1 MKKLTHWLAFGLIS
15 MLLAVNA
22 NAAGANL
29 DDPDV
34 VAAFVD
40 GVVEPL
46 MANNNS
52 PAGTVAII
60 KDGQLIFAKGYGFQ
74 NKEKNIPVDAATSLF
89 RPGSISKLFTWV
101 AVMQMVEQGKLDL
114 DTDINT
120 YLNNFKIEDTFD
132 KPVTLRDIMTHS
144 AGFEDGALGYL
155 IIDDPDKVIP
165 LADAMELYQPLRVN
179 PPGAQTAYSN
189 YATAVAG
196 LIVSNVSGLSFND
209 YIKQNILDPL
219 GMNNSS
225 FEEPLPKRL
234 ADNMTVSYSP
244 ENGKYIEKPFEII
257 ANFGPAGSMSATATD
272 MMKFAQAVING
283 GELNGQRIL
292 KESTLKEMLSRN
304 FSHDDRMMGMA
315 LGFYETEH
323 NGIRVV
329 GHGGDT
335 SWFHSDLSID
345 LQDNLAFFVSFAG
358 PGGGTVRSTFVDA
371 FYNQFFP
378 REEAAPVP
386 PADFADR
393 AGQYAGDYGFW
404 RNNFSSIEMAMR
416 SVSSLKI
423 IPTEDNTLTLVF
435 AGKAKQY
442 AEIEKNL
449 FRQMDS
455 GISILPGLS
464 PRLIA
469 FQQSDNGDITGFV
482 MDGLPFMSLRKLP
495 AYETPGFNFS
505 LLGLAFF
512 ILLMVLFRRFFQR
525 SKIKAMPT
533 ADQSAIKAAVCA
545 AAANWLVVITGAIV
559 ISIVADEMFS
569 HIPVLFKIW
578 LIMPVIATLAGLYLL
593 YKTVAVWKQG
603 LLAGTWA
610 RVRFSIVMLS
620 ALFLCWFYYFWNIL
634 GWQYL
639 G

>member
-1 MKKLTHWLAFGLIS
+1 MKKPCIWPVFSLIS
-15 MLLAVNA
+15 LLWTFNVNA
-22 NAAGANL
+22 AAANL
-29 DDPDV
+29 NDPDV

-40 GVVEPL
+40 GVVQP
-46 MANNNS
+46 MMVNNNS

-60 KDGQLIFAKGYGFQ
+60 KDGQLVFAKGYGFQ
-74 NKEKNIPVDAATSLF
+74 NKEKNIPVDAATTLF
-89 RPGSISKLFTWV
+89 RPGSISKLFTWL
-101 AVMQMVEQGKLDL
+101 AVMQLVEQGKLDL
-114 DTDINT
+114 DTDVNT
-120 YLNNFKIEDTFD
+120 YLNNFKIVETFD
-132 KPVTLRDIMTHS
+132 DAVTLRSIMTHT

-155 IIDDPDKVIP
+155 IIDDPDKVMP
-165 LADAMELYQPLRVN
+165 LAEAMKIYQPLRVN
-179 PPGAQTAYSN
+179 PPGTQTSYSN
-189 YATAVAG
+189 YATALAG
-196 LIVSNVSGLSFND
+196 LIISNVSGLSFND

-219 GMNNSS
+219 GMNDSS

-234 ADNMTVSYSP
+234 ADNMAVSYSL
-244 ENGKYIEKPFEII
+244 ENGKYVEKPFEII

-272 MMKFAQAVING
+272 MMKFAQAIING

-292 KESTLKEMLSRN
+292 KTSTLKEMLTRN
-304 FSHDDRMMGMA
+304 FSHDERMMGMA
-315 LGFYETEH
+315 LGFYETDH
-323 NGIRVV
+323 NGVRIV

-345 LQDNLAFFVSFAG
+345 LEDNLAFFVSFAG

-371 FYNQFFP
+371 FYNEFFP

-386 PADFADR
+386 PAEFKER

-404 RNNFSSIEMAMR
+404 RNNFSSIERAMR
-416 SVSSLKI
+416 GVSSLKI

-442 AEIEKNL
+442 AEVEKNL

-469 FQQSDNGDITGFV
+469 FQENDNGDITGFV

-525 SKIKAMPT
+525 SGIKAMPT
-533 ADQSAIKAAVCA
+533 ADQSAIQAEVYA
-545 AAANWLVVITGAIV
+545 AAANWLVLITGAIV
-559 ISIVADEMFS
+559 IAIVADEMFS
-569 HIPVLFKIW
+569 HIPVLFKLW

-593 YKTVAVWKQG
+593 YKTVVVWRQG

-610 RVRFSIVMLS
+610 RIRFSVVALS
-620 ALFLCWFYYFWNIL
+620 ALFTCWFYYFWNIL